1 MKQYKIEEG
10 FEFNE
15 LSEDRSEGSDIS
27 CASYHYV
34 TYAKDNNTEKYI
46 RFYKIE
52 QCMQFVDLLQEAGYY
67 HQTKEE
73 YKNYGDRLMTDEQI
87 TQMKMFQP

>member
-1 MKQYKIEEG
+1 
-10 FEFNE
+10 
-15 LSEDRSEGSDIS
+15 
-27 CASYHYV
+27 
-34 TYAKDNNTEKYI
+34 
-46 RFYKIE
+46 
-52 QCMQFVDLLQEAGYY
+52 MQFVDLLQEAGYY